1 MEEKEEEKDMA
12 LLFSEYQMKDVRL
25 RNRIVMSP
33 MCQYTAAE
41 NGEVNDW
48 HIMHYG
54 ARAAGGV
61 GLIIVEATAV
71 EARGRL
77 SNHDLGLWCDEQIAG
92 MRRLVDFC
100 HRQGAAIAVQLAHA
114 GRKSWGH
121 ELIAPLPL
129 RFSDEFPVPRE
140 MSKSDIETVIESFA
154 AGARRA
160 REAGFDA
167 IELHGAHG
175 YLINQF
181 LSPLTNQRE
190 DEYGG
195 SVENRMRFLLEV
207 LGAVKEE
214 WPAEKPILV
223 RLSAVDYYEGGVTLN
238 DTVQLAKELRKAGV
252 DVIDVSSG
260 GIMPVAPKSGP
271 GYQVPMAEAVKEGAE
286 IPTIAVGLITE
297 PEHAEEILFNERADL
312 VALGR
317 ELLRNPHWPLYAAE
331 RLGVEVDWPKQYIRA
346 KRR

>member
-1 MEEKEEEKDMA
+1 MA
-12 LLFSEYQMKDVRL
+12 LLFSEYQLKDMRL

-33 MCQYTAAE
+33 MCQYSANE
-41 NGEVNDW
+41 KGEVNDW

-77 SNHDLGLWCDEQIAG
+77 SNHDLGLWCDDQIPG

-100 HRQGAAIAVQLAHA
+100 HSQGAAVAVQLAHA
-114 GRKSWGH
+114 GRKAWGN
-121 ELIAPLPL
+121 ELIAPQSV
-129 RFSDEFPVPRE
+129 RFSENYPVPRE
-140 MSKSDIETVIESFA
+140 MTQDDIQTVINSFA
-154 AGARRA
+154 AAARRA

-167 IELHGAHG
+167 IEIHAAHG

-190 DEYGG
+190 DEYAG
-195 SVENRMRFLLEV
+195 SMENRMRFLLEIV
-207 LGAVKEE
+207 EAVQKE
-214 WPAEKPILV
+214 WPDEKPILV
-223 RLSAVDYYEGGVTLN
+223 RLSAVDYFEGGITLN
-238 DTVQLAKELRKAGV
+238 DTVQIAIELRKAGV
-252 DVIDVSSG
+252 DAIDVSSG
-260 GIMPVAPKSGP
+260 GLVPVSPKSGP
-271 GYQVPMAEAVKEGAE
+271 GYQVPMAEAVKEGAD

-297 PEHAEEILFNERADL
+297 PEHAEEILFNQRADL

-331 RLGVEVDWPKQYIRA
+331 RLGVQIDWPEQYRRA

>member
-1 MEEKEEEKDMA
+1 MA
-12 LLFSEYQMKDVRL
+12 LLFSEYQLKDLRL

-33 MCQYTAAE
+33 MCQYSA
-41 NGEVNDW
+41 GEDGKVNDW

-77 SNHDLGLWCDEQIAG
+77 SNHDLGLWCDEQISG
-92 MRRLVDFC
+92 MRRLVEFC
-100 HRQGAAIAVQLAHA
+100 HRQGAAVAVQLAHA
-114 GRKSWGH
+114 GRKSWGN
-121 ELIAPLPL
+121 ELIAPIAL
-129 RFSDEFPVPRE
+129 RFSDEYPVPRE
-140 MSKSDIETVIESFA
+140 MAKKDIETVIHSFA
-154 AGARRA
+154 QGARRA

-167 IELHGAHG
+167 IELHAAHG
-175 YLINQF
+175 YLLNQF

-195 SVENRMRFLLEV
+195 SMEKRMRFLLEV
-207 LGAVKEE
+207 LEAVQRE
-214 WPAEKPILV
+214 WPSEKPILV
-223 RLSAVDYYEGGVTLN
+223 RLSAVDYADGGITLN
-238 DTVQLAKELRKAGV
+238 DTVQIAKELRRRGV

-260 GIMPVAPKSGP
+260 GLMPVTPKVGP
-271 GYQVPMAEAVKEGAE
+271 GYQVPMAEAVKEGAD
-286 IPTIAVGLITE
+286 IATIAVGLITE
-297 PEHAEEILFNERADL
+297 PEQAEEILFNQRADL

-317 ELLRNPHWPLYAAE
+317 ELLRHPHWPLYAAD
-331 RLGVEVDWPKQYIRA
+331 RLGAKVEWPAQYIRA